1 MTDEHKA
8 RVEASKAR
16 VAETMRLAKDFRR
29 RRATE
34 SKNGVV
40 DRIDV
45 DSVLQHFGDGALD
58 KIEKML
64 GCASPNESVRVEI
77 AIIAWSYA
85 TQRSNLA
92 PAKDLKAWFDNLQES
107 LAAVRSALNPPSNG
121 DVADRIE
128 VILTD
133 HNVHAQ
139 IDRLRDGIAAMLEKT
154 AKISCGLVVAPS
166 KGGRPPQTE
175 LKVMVIRCAELF
187 RQYCRFPVVN
197 SDVYVRPGRRPDD
210 NSRVN
215 NSYGGRFFDL
225 VEAVDAAAARLSQRR
240 PASDASL
247 GEVIKRT
254 LKEITARK
262 AKPDRT

>member
-64 GCASPNESVRVEI
+64 GCAFPNESVRVEL

-92 PAKDLKAWFDNLQES
+92 PEKDLKAWFDNLQES
-107 LAAVRSALNPPSNG
+107 LAAVHSALSPPSNG
-121 DVADRIE
+121 HVADTIE
-128 VILTD
+128 IILKANKAYPEID
-133 HNVHAQ
+133 HLKDA
-139 IDRLRDGIAAMLEKT
+139 IAALLEKA
-154 AKISCGLVVAPS
+154 AKISFGPAVPS

-187 RQYCRFPVVN
+187 RQYRRFPVVN